1 MPATPLEVTMAAVW
15 QELIDTDD
23 IGLDDNFFDLGGH
36 SLLAMRAVTEI
47 KRRTGLTLHVRR
59 LIFETLG
66 QLAASADKGL
76 SPSAPPQPGA
86 KLTHD
91 GGSGSGQRADKPAEQ
106 QVGQQAKGGWLSRL
120 LGR

>member
-1 MPATPLEVTMAAVW
+1 MAAVW

-23 IGLDDNFFDLGGH
+23 IGLDDNFFNLGGH

-47 KRRTGLTLHVRR
+47 KRRTGLTINVRR

-66 QLAASADKGL
+66 QLAASESATQPDRQTNADHPAQDTPKQAVQ
-76 SPSAPPQPGA
+76 PSTEA
-86 KLTHD
+86 
-91 GGSGSGQRADKPAEQ
+91 S
-106 QVGQQAKGGWLSRL
+106 KGGWFSRL

>member
-1 MPATPLEVTMAAVW
+1 MAAIW
-15 QELIDTDD
+15 QELIDTED

-47 KRRTGLTLHVRR
+47 KRRTGQTINVRR

-66 QLAASADKGL
+66 QLAASTEAGV
-76 SPSAPPQPGA
+76 STSAPSAANSIHDGASAGARTAPGA
-86 KLTHD
+86 
-91 GGSGSGQRADKPAEQ
+91 S
-106 QVGQQAKGGWLSRL
+106 KGGWLSRW